1 MELHSLPR
9 PNNLFLSKIR
19 TMHSFNIRYTTEL
32 RTEMTHLQSG
42 TIVVTDAPVDNKGK
56 GETFSPT
63 DLVASSL
70 CSCMMTIMGISG
82 REHGFSIDGAEAKVT
97 KVMASDPRRIA
108 EVIIEIEFPDFPYT
122 ERHLRIIEH
131 ISRNCPVALSLHPD
145 LKQTIKLNFKQNS

>member
-1 MELHSLPR
+1 
-9 PNNLFLSKIR
+9 
-19 TMHSFNIRYTTEL
+19 MHSFNIRYGTDL

-42 TIVVTDAPVDNKGK
+42 TIVVTDAPVDNNGK
-56 GETFSPT
+56 GESFSPT
-63 DLVASSL
+63 DLVAASL

-82 REHGFSIDGAEAKVT
+82 REYGFSIDGAEARVS

-108 EVIIEIEFPDFPYT
+108 EVIIEIDFPDYTYT